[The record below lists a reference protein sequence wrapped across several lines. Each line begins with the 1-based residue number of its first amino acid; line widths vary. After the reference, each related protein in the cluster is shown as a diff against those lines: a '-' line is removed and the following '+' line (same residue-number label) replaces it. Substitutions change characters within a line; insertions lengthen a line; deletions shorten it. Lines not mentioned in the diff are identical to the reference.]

1 MNVISK
7 KSQDRGFLKMIILVV
22 IAILILS
29 YFGFNIKDIAESET
43 SKSNFSYVWGFL
55 SYVWNTFLVT
65 PASFV
70 WNVIVVGIF
79 WNKLVLPVIALLET
93 VARN

>member
-1 MNVISK
+1 MKGSN
-7 KSQDRGFLKMIILVV
+7 RGFLKMIILVI

-29 YFGFNIKDIAESET
+29 YFGFNLKDIAESDT
-43 SKSNFSYVWGFL
+43 SKSNFSYIWNFL

-79 WNKLVLPVIALLET
+79 WDKLVLPMIALLET